1 MKNNKIYSVLPDGGR
16 KEYDVILTFTNDD
29 NNRDYIVYTDN
40 SKDENGKL
48 KIFASLYNPDTL
60 EFLGNPKTQEE
71 WNKIYRLL
79 DSILLEKQDS

>member
-40 SKDENGKL
+40 SKDEKGN
-48 KIFASLYNPDTL
+48 ARVY
-60 EFLGNPKTQEE
+60 LGRYQD
-71 WNKIYRLL
+71 NKIMPLEAGEKEA
-79 DSILLEKQDS
+79 LEKVINIFVDEVNKSENN